1 MKKVKFPR
9 SVVLITALYLVT
21 AIVVAFVRENWEFL
35 KVYIPFFFVAGG
47 VVALMH
53 RRVNFSLTIL
63 WSLSLWGAMHLA
75 GGLVKLP
82 DGWSYDGEHQVLY
95 SWWIAGRWL
104 KYDLV
109 GHAFGFGAC
118 TWLTWEA
125 LRSSIQQRLG
135 RKLFPS
141 FGMIAICILT
151 GMGLGALNEI
161 VEFSAVLNIEN
172 TNVGGYF
179 NTGWDLVANLAGCCF
194 AGLLI
199 LFRG

>member
-1 MKKVKFPR
+1 MKKVRFPR
-9 SVVLITALYLVT
+9 SVIVVTFLYLI
-21 AIVVAFVRENWEFL
+21 AAVVMALTRKNWEFL
-35 KVYIPFFFVAGG
+35 QVYIPFFIVAAMI
-47 VVALMH
+47 VAFMH

-63 WSLSLWGAMHLA
+63 WSLSLWGVMHLA
-75 GGLVKLP
+75 GGLVRLP
-82 DGWSYDGEHQVLY
+82 DGWDYDGPHQVLY

-109 GHAFGFGAC
+109 VHAFGFGAC
-118 TWLTWEA
+118 TWLAWEA
-125 LRSSIQQRLG
+125 LRASVQQRLG

-141 FGMIAICILT
+141 VGMIALCVFT

-161 VEFSAVLNIEN
+161 VEFIAVLSLPE
-172 TNVGGYF
+172 TNVGGYL
-179 NTGWDLVANLAGCCF
+179 NTGWDLVANLTGCCF